1 MEVVVIGAGPAG
13 LAAASELAGAGLD
26 VVLLERN
33 LPGGQLFEEAGLVAP
48 DGTTTTGD
56 DLAVALQE
64 EVAARGVR
72 FEFGEALALD
82 PATLT
87 VSSGVGSFSPDA
99 VVIATGTRRAPIATE
114 AGPVPED
121 MTCHCLPCDGPLLAG
136 RRIALIGTG
145 APFWRDI
152 DLARAFTED
161 LVVIVDDPATR
172 LGGNEGIERRSGVV
186 VSVTGQPGALSIA
199 VRGSS
204 GEVSEVTAAA
214 VVATSGVEPVT
225 EWLDRGLLEPD
236 GWLVDRHGP
245 RLRFAGSVVSSLRHA
260 PPFVVE
266 ADGRRVAA
274 ELVAT
279 LA

>member
-1 MEVVVIGAGPAG
+1 M
-13 LAAASELAGAGLD
+13 AAASELAVAGLD

-48 DGTTTTGD
+48 SGATTTGD

-72 FEFGEALALD
+72 FEFADALALD
-82 PATLT
+82 P
-87 VSSGVGSFSPDA
+87 VSLAVTTSVGGFAPDA
-99 VVIATGTRRAPIATE
+99 VVIATGTRRRAIATE

-136 RRIALIGTG
+136 RRIALVGTG

-152 DLARAFTED
+152 DLARSFTD
-161 LVVIVDDPATR
+161 DVVVIVDDHATR
-172 LGGNEGIERRSGVV
+172 LGGNEDVELQLGSIVA
-186 VSVTGQPGALSIA
+186 VTGAPGALDIE

-204 GEVSEVTAAA
+204 GAVAHVSAAA

-225 EWLDRGLLEPD
+225 EWLDPSMRSAD
-236 GWLVDRHGP
+236 GWVEDRFGP
-245 RLRFAGSVVSSLRHA
+245 RLRVTGSVTPSLRHA
-260 PPFVVE
+260 SPFVVE
-266 ADGRRVAA
+266 AAGRQVAA
-274 ELVAT
+274 ELIAALV
-279 LA
+279 